1 MGQVGA
7 AEPSMPFPSWYL
19 GFVAPDYM
27 DVWLE
32 TVDVTDSQLYR
43 LRVFRPKWNS
53 WGHTVESQ
61 AAAIARWSLPP
72 RPISRNTGSP
82 MFLVSYDCCRRKDPM
97 GCAILRQRRSLN
109 DFLLGLKPRRW
120 HSSFNRPRAD
130 DAYVNPGQGA

>member
-1 MGQVGA
+1 
-7 AEPSMPFPSWYL
+7 MPFPSWYL

-72 RPISRNTGSP
+72 KPISRNMRFP
-82 MFLVSYDCCRRKDPM
+82 MAPGKRRLLSTLPANLQPTAKQLMKDC
-97 GCAILRQRRSLN
+97 A
-109 DFLLGLKPRRW
+109 
-120 HSSFNRPRAD
+120 
-130 DAYVNPGQGA
+130 